1 MYRKSS
7 GLSLSTNVESPTI
20 MFSCDGFNV
29 TALARFTQPLNGL
42 SPQYIPGGRFPT
54 FHRPPT
60 IATHEIPRT
69 RPNLSLS
76 LIRLSGK
83 LTYLFT

>member
-29 TALARFTQPLNGL
+29 TALARFTQALM
-42 SPQYIPGGRFPT
+42 
-54 FHRPPT
+54 
-60 IATHEIPRT
+60 A
-69 RPNLSLS
+69 
-76 LIRLSGK
+76 
-83 LTYLFT
+83 YLRSI

>member
-29 TALARFTQPLNGL
+29 TALARFTQALMAYLRSIYLAGDFQL
-42 SPQYIPGGRFPT
+42 FTGRRRSLPTRSHELVQT
-54 FHRPPT
+54 FHCR
-60 IATHEIPRT
+60 
-69 RPNLSLS
+69 
-76 LIRLSGK
+76 
-83 LTYLFT
+83 